1 MKKRSLSIDFGPIA
15 LAFADHFVDNAH
27 GCEGL
32 MPASRKDAERLQH
45 LVNDYRGAST
55 DGRGLQGI
63 DSDVSVNSDLSAV
76 FKRSQSADIMQALKL
91 AFSVATTSRQIA
103 TSVALK
109 LNPEL
114 LPNSHLVIEKNSE
127 EISFDLYVA
136 ERSVV
141 NSLVK
146 TLDAMTQELGELL
159 GCSIK
164 LRLFDVEQDCLCRS
178 SVWRW
183 EQRR

>member
-1 MKKRSLSIDFGPIA
+1 MKKRSSPIDFGPIS
-15 LAFADHFVDNAH
+15 LAFADHFVESIDGNTARTSVS
-27 GCEGL
+27 
-32 MPASRKDAERLQH
+32 PRDAERLQ
-45 LVNDYRGAST
+45 LLINDYRGAST
-55 DGRGLQGI
+55 DGKGLQDI
-63 DSDVSVNSDLSAV
+63 DPDVSVNSDLRAA
-76 FKRSQSADIMQALKL
+76 FKRTQSADIMQVLKL
-91 AFSVATTSRQIA
+91 AVSVATTSRQIA

-109 LNPEL
+109 LNSEL
-114 LPNSHLVIEKNSE
+114 LPNSHLVIEKSSE

-146 TLDAMTQELGELL
+146 TLDVMTQELGELL

-164 LRLFDVEQDCLCRS
+164 LRLFDVEQDCLRRS

-183 EQRR
+183 EQHR